1 MLSSSCAFLWHGTVG
16 LKMRTFNGLLHPSSG
31 GISAAPAAPSFSPAA
46 SLRTPNLASWS
57 HQNCHGVSQSDMTA
71 SCHAMSRTLTSS
83 IQFSASNQFLN
94 PSAGSCQIVAS
105 PPLRSITILYCI
117 DPPTACPACA
127 TSSGSRS
134 APSFDREGAA
144 GGSQRVELYQPA
156 RYRLENVEQR

>member
-1 MLSSSCAFLWHGTVG
+1 MAQSDLKCVLSMVSCIQAAGAFLQHQQ
-16 LKMRTFNGLLHPSSG
+16 RR
-31 GISAAPAAPSFSPAA
+31 A
-46 SLRTPNLASWS
+46 SRPRPHCELRTWQVGVIRNG
-57 HQNCHGVSQSDMTA
+57 HGVSQSDMTA